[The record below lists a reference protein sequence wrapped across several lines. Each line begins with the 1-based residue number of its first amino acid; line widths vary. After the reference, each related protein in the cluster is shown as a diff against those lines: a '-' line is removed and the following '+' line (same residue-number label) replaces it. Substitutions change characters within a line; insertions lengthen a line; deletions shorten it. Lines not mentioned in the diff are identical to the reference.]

1 MLGNYIID
9 IGMYITGR
17 QNKFLIKKCQY

>member
-17 QNKFLIKKCQY
+17 QNKF